1 MSQTELDQLI
11 GQLSAGDAKTRRAAA
26 KKLGE
31 LERPEAIAELVN
43 VYMKDDD
50 SNVRKAAEESLRIF
64 RRMEQDMLGGEDGA
78 SASAA
83 TPGTLLPRI
92 RTLLVVTLILTLLGN
107 VALVAS
113 KLLPQPTP
121 ATPVQTVVTP
131 RDDLIAAFKKRI
143 EDTGDHAALLRK
155 LYTDVQ
161 GMGAQALNLTANKQ
175 GCEKLQTARIDKVD
189 LGNLDSVT
197 YPDLRDVNDQINT
210 ATLKIL
216 SLRNQYVALCTSR
229 DKNEFNKLLNDQ
241 GGAAKKVADVDE
253 AKKDLDSAQAGLTR
267 AIEHPA
273 PTVGPTFTPTPPPTE
288 TPTIT
293 PTPAPPTATGAATA
307 TSAVT
312 SAPATVAGGPATTA
326 APTSAPSASFRGL
339 QLETLQ
345 SYRYK
350 VSVSAVGSYSNGKKF
365 SGSLQINAS
374 RQVSPLAAQ
383 YDVKSSE
390 VNTPKDLIKN
400 IAGGLYAPGNSQY
413 IILDGVRY
421 ATGNILDTIRP
432 KVQCQAVRITDKS
445 ALPDFVMPT
454 ELNDMTFTRQPPDD
468 TINDV
473 KVLRYHAEKK
483 GVNKDQFLSA
493 DLYLAADNQLPIR
506 VVEKTTLPPLGQTGY
521 TDYTLIIQYDLLSQG
536 QAVKPAKPLVCQD
549 VSVK

>member
-1 MSQTELDQLI
+1 
-11 GQLSAGDAKTRRAAA
+11 
-26 KKLGE
+26 
-31 LERPEAIAELVN
+31 
-43 VYMKDDD
+43 
-50 SNVRKAAEESLRIF
+50 
-64 RRMEQDMLGGEDGA
+64 
-78 SASAA
+78 
-83 TPGTLLPRI
+83 
-92 RTLLVVTLILTLLGN
+92 
-107 VALVAS
+107 
-113 KLLPQPTP
+113 
-121 ATPVQTVVTP
+121 
-131 RDDLIAAFKKRI
+131 
-143 EDTGDHAALLRK
+143 
-155 LYTDVQ
+155 
-161 GMGAQALNLTANKQ
+161 
-175 GCEKLQTARIDKVD
+175 
-189 LGNLDSVT
+189 
-197 YPDLRDVNDQINT
+197 
-210 ATLKIL
+210 
-216 SLRNQYVALCTSR
+216 
-229 DKNEFNKLLNDQ
+229 
-241 GGAAKKVADVDE
+241 
-253 AKKDLDSAQAGLTR
+253 
-267 AIEHPA
+267 
-273 PTVGPTFTPTPPPTE
+273 
-288 TPTIT
+288 
-293 PTPAPPTATGAATA
+293 
-307 TSAVT
+307 
-312 SAPATVAGGPATTA
+312 VAGGPATTA